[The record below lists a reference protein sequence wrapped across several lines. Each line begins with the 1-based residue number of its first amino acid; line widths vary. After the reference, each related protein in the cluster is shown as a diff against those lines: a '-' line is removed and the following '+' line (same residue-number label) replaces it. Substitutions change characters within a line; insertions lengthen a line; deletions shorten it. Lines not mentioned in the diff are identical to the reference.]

1 MQRAGESSF
10 IWKNV
15 EILSYNKENDKFLVK
30 YEETGTEVSI
40 PKIHLWFNFE
50 DPRKFAKRVAQAHKL
65 RTHADSLI
73 RYNYYVENMPV
84 QDGYELDVEKR
95 KKLERLAVSSSKE
108 LEGLDSTSLILEVNQ
123 EYIKTLNS
131 IIFNKYLTENT
142 TDLIPH
148 NLALPEK
155 ETSEV

>member
-1 MQRAGESSF
+1 M
-10 IWKNV
+10 
-15 EILSYNKENDKFLVK
+15 EILSYNKETDKFLVK
-30 YEETGTEVSI
+30 YLDSGAETSI
-40 PKIHLWFNFE
+40 PKIHIWFNFE
-50 DPRKFAKRVAQAHKL
+50 DPRKFARRVAQAHKL

-95 KKLERLAVSSSKE
+95 KKLERIAISSSKE

-131 IIFNKYLTENT
+131 IIFNKYLSENT

-148 NLALPEK
+148 NLSLPER
-155 ETSEV
+155 ESTDVIFLLL